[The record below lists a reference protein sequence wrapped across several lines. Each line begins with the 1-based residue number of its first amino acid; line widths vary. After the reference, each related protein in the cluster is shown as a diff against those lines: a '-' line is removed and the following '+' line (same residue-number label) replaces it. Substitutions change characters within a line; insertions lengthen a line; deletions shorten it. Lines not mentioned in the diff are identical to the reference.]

1 MGNMANTRPPIIFDR
16 LVRIEIFA
24 KSDASLV
31 SISESL
37 DTQSAAGQ
45 LVVNMLGG
53 VAQWER
59 EAIGGRTEIAL
70 GHKRVS
76 AAACTSCSAS
86 ISCVE
91 RSAHLEIDAL
101 SEGTRDQLV
110 LALRLATLEQYLQEA
125 ESQPLILDDTFIAF
139 DDPRAV
145 RAFRALAEI
154 AGQTQ
159 VLYFTH
165 HAGCVEAARV
175 GIPGV
180 QIAVHN
186 LHDVASIDERE
197 LATA

>member
-1 MGNMANTRPPIIFDR
+1 
-16 LVRIEIFA
+16 
-24 KSDASLV
+24 
-31 SISESL
+31 
-37 DTQSAAGQ
+37 
-45 LVVNMLGG
+45 MLGC

-59 EAIGGRTEIAL
+59 EAIGERTEIAL
-70 GHKRVS
+70 GHKRAS

-86 ISCVE
+86 ISCVV

-110 LALRLATLEQYLQEA
+110 LALRLARLEQYLQEA

-159 VLYFTH
+159 VLNLPIMP
-165 HAGCVEAARV
+165 VVWRLRV
-175 GIPGV
+175 
-180 QIAVHN
+180 
-186 LHDVASIDERE
+186 LAS
-197 LATA
+197 LACS

>member
-1 MGNMANTRPPIIFDR
+1 
-16 LVRIEIFA
+16 
-24 KSDASLV
+24 
-31 SISESL
+31 
-37 DTQSAAGQ
+37 
-45 LVVNMLGG
+45 MLGC

-59 EAIGGRTEIAL
+59 EAIGERTEIAL
-70 GHKRVS
+70 GHKRAS

-110 LALRLATLEQYLQEA
+110 LALRLARLEQYLQEA

-159 VLYFTH
+159 VLNLPIMP
-165 HAGCVEAARV
+165 VVWRLRV
-175 GIPGV
+175 
-180 QIAVHN
+180 
-186 LHDVASIDERE
+186 LAS
-197 LATA
+197 LACS